1 MPSVRDPAEL
11 VQANPTALVVPPP
24 ARNGPADR
32 PRTAAE
38 VAKALAAPF
47 KVSQL
52 GWKPQVVKDNRALAV
67 PYIDARD
74 VMNRLD
80 QVLGPTNWRDAYKVL
95 AGGCVVCRLSVR
107 LDGEWVSKVD
117 VGSPSEQPDDGHR
130 MKAAFSDALKRAAIK
145 FGVARYLSYLPPTWA
160 DYDPKTRQIVTPP
173 ALPMWAL
180 PEPPVAGLEGGA
192 R

>member
-1 MPSVRDPAEL
+1 MLTVRDPSPP
-11 VQANPTALVVPPP
+11 VQPKSTALVVPPP
-24 ARNGPADR
+24 SANGAPQ
-32 PRTAAE
+32 PLRTAAE

-52 GWKPQVVKDNRALAV
+52 GWKPQVVKDGRALAV
-67 PYIDARD
+67 AYVDARD

-80 QVLGPTNWRDAYKVL
+80 QVLGPANWRDNYKVL

-107 LDGEWVSKVD
+107 IDGEWVTKVD
-117 VGSPSEQPDDGHR
+117 VGSPSDQPDDGHK

-160 DYDPKTRQIVTPP
+160 DYDPKTRTIVTPP
-173 ALPMWAL
+173 VLPKWAL
-180 PEPPVAGLEGGA
+180 PKPAEAEGGV